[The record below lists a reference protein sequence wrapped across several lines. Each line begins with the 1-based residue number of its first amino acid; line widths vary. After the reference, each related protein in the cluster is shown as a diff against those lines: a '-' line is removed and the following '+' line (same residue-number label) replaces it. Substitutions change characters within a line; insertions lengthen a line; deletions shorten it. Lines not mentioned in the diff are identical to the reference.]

1 MTGGLIARI
10 RNLVSPTPG
19 SAEEGE
25 DSPPR
30 RIRLIVGLGNPGKEY
45 AQNRHNVGYWTVN
58 RLARRHGIQ
67 MKTSGQSALGQ
78 GGIDGSEVALAK
90 PRTFVNKSG
99 QAVWNLIKRLKI
111 DDARELLV
119 VCDDI
124 DLPVGKVRLRPH
136 GGSGGYKGLQS
147 IIDETKSD
155 EFPRIRIGIGR
166 PVIDGK
172 LSWEPAAVGDY
183 VLSDPPP
190 DERLT
195 LDEAVDRAIEAI
207 EVAVSDGFERAMSQS
222 N

>member
-10 RNLVSPTPG
+10 RNLVSPAPG
-19 SAEEGE
+19 SEGE
-25 DSPPR
+25 RSQPQ

-67 MKTSGQSALGQ
+67 MKSSGQSALGQ
-78 GGIDGSEVALAK
+78 GNIDGSEIALAK

-119 VCDDI
+119 VYDDI
-124 DLPVGKVRLRPH
+124 DLPLGKIRLRAR
-136 GGSGGYKGLQS
+136 GGSGGYNGLKS
-147 IIDETKSD
+147 IIAETKSD
-155 EFPRIRIGIGR
+155 EFSRIRIGIGR
-166 PVIDGK
+166 PVVNGK
-172 LSWEPAAVGDY
+172 PSWEPAVVGDY

-190 DERLT
+190 DQRQT
-195 LDEAVDRAIEAI
+195 LDEAIERAIDAI
-207 EVAVSDGFERAMSQS
+207 EVAVREGFERAMTKI